1 VKKKL
6 QTSLLLLAAAGC
18 LLLLYRHFFP
28 NEEKRI
34 RRMLGEL
41 AEVTSIP
48 NRPTPTGNLA
58 AVNRLRDFLA
68 TEVEVDVEV
77 PGEHRHSF
85 VGRQEIVQ
93 AALAARANLQGLKVE
108 LFDVTVTLD
117 PGRETATVN
126 LTVRVTQGSDRD
138 FLVEELKL
146 RLKQEDRQW
155 RLTKAET
162 VRTLKL

>member
-1 VKKKL
+1 VKKKI
-6 QTSLLLLAAAGC
+6 QTILLLLVAGAC
-18 LLLLYRHFFP
+18 LLFLYRHFFP

-48 NRPTPTGNLA
+48 SRSTPAGNLA
-58 AVNRLRDFLA
+58 AVNRLRDFLTA
-68 TEVEVDVEV
+68 EVEVDVEL
-77 PGEHRHSF
+77 PGEHRHSL
-85 VGRQEIVQ
+85 VGRQELVQ

-108 LFDVTVTLD
+108 FLDVAVTLD

-126 LTVRVTQGSDRD
+126 LTVRVTQAGERD

-146 RLKQEDRQW
+146 ALKQEDRQW
-155 RLTKAET
+155 RLAKAET